1 MDEFDFDAAA
11 DGGNGSIRNK
21 NRTSSS
27 AASSPQG
34 GSSVTSSI
42 RGSLLGKTKTA
53 RLQRKREARIAQI
66 DKSVRFEE
74 ESLPHVD
81 EASTSTICRSPSRIK
96 ARRRRRNNRSPIRS
110 SMSSSNES
118 SVRSSLSS
126 QSTLDHNDNEDV
138 VVKGAG
144 VSVWAVQDAGTHR
157 MLLDDTTYLLSM
169 IASSKTPEE
178 SLWELALLLSQA
190 DKRRILW
197 SQQKQGEEASALLT
211 SILDLVALLAPA
223 DNNDD
228 ATNDSDDGDPLLDSS
243 DDDNDTEGKK
253 RSSLDPTVG
262 RRRRGRAATKPTVLQ
277 RLTLSGYQAMTC
289 IVHYLSLDCT
299 IANSITAE
307 AARKHR
313 LSILQRGPAIRGMS
327 QLLLNLDD
335 LMTTTAVDHV
345 PTDEENIQSVRSSIA
360 TSETSSVASSSVATS
375 TASSPSKKRDPTSSG
390 RRRRKKR
397 QRPILPLESIAESPI
412 ARAAPKER
420 LSFSDTSEPLAK
432 TPETTAE
439 VTTNRKA
446 GKVLN
451 KIQWRTSSGTCD
463 CEEKDESTS
472 TGPLFVK
479 MVTLQALNRII
490 QGKEEGE
497 ETSCLDEEEDEES
510 RPSQE
515 DEDDDD
521 EESAAKLEASSPLM
535 VTNRLLLESHALPT
549 ISTAMSIALQECGTA
564 QCCKSCNH
572 RVVTALANLV
582 DGACLLSDDNRE
594 ELCLNGR
601 LLGSILQVLEVHEKK
616 HLLETILICMRTL
629 TSLTHDNPLA
639 GQQLEQTHDGVS
651 TNGTTVL
658 LQLLHHMVTTTPEK
672 SNGEDDDDAKLQYDI
687 IIFLLNTLS
696 NVTSANVQK
705 VMTTFMVPDNGSEK
719 QSSFLQWLSRW
730 IVDET
735 SPFRKDVLE
744 ASFGKQQGPDT
755 AVNPSYLHKDA
766 EEHLVTAG
774 NGFVLLACLIMVP
787 QDSQQTTTI
796 REVILTAT
804 AGYTLIKNTLRS
816 FCNLYYY
823 SVGELS
829 LAVVAPVKKLIAQLE
844 AEESQITVR
853 VKGAG

>member
-11 DGGNGSIRNK
+11 DGGNNGSIRNK
-21 NRTSSS
+21 NRASSS
-27 AASSPQG
+27 VASSPQG

-42 RGSLLGKTKTA
+42 RGSSLGKTKTA

-74 ESLPHVD
+74 EPPPHVD
-81 EASTSTICRSPSRIK
+81 EASTSTICRSPSRSK
-96 ARRRRRNNRSPIRS
+96 TRRRRRKMRSPVRS

-126 QSTLDHNDNEDV
+126 QSTLDHNDKEDV

-157 MLLDDTTYLLSM
+157 MLLDDTAYLLSM
-169 IASSKTPEE
+169 ITSSKTPEE
-178 SLWELALLLSQA
+178 SLWELALLLSKA

-223 DNNDD
+223 NNNDD
-228 ATNDSDDGDPLLDSS
+228 ATNDSDDGDQLLDIS

-262 RRRRGRAATKPTVLQ
+262 RRRGGRAATKTTVLQ
-277 RLTLSGYQAMTC
+277 RLTLSGYQAMSC

-299 IANSITAE
+299 TTNSITAD

-335 LMTTTAVDHV
+335 LITTTAVDHV
-345 PTDEENIQSVRSSIA
+345 PTYEENIQSAKSSIA
-360 TSETSSVASSSVATS
+360 TSETSSVASSSV
-375 TASSPSKKRDPTSSG
+375 ASSPSKKRDPTSSG
-390 RRRRKKR
+390 RRRRRKKR
-397 QRPILPLESIAESPI
+397 QRPMLPLESIAESPLG
-412 ARAAPKER
+412 AAAPKER

-432 TPETTAE
+432 TPDTTTEA
-439 VTTNRKA
+439 TTNHKA
-446 GKVLN
+446 EKILS
-451 KIQWRTSSGTCD
+451 KIQWRMASGTCD
-463 CEEKDESTS
+463 CKDKDENTS
-472 TGPLFVK
+472 AGPLFVK

-510 RPSQE
+510 RPSQ
-515 DEDDDD
+515 EDDDD

-564 QCCKSCNH
+564 QCCKPCNH
-572 RVVTALANLV
+572 SVVTAFANLV

-601 LLGSILQVLEVHEKK
+601 LLGSILQVLEGHEKK
-616 HLLETILICMRTL
+616 HPLETILICMRTL

-658 LQLLHHMVTTTPEK
+658 LQLLHHMVTTTPDK
-672 SNGEDDDDAKLQYDI
+672 SNGEDDDDAKQQYDI

-705 VMTTFMVPDNGSEK
+705 VMTTFMVPDNGSENH
-719 QSSFLQWLSRW
+719 SSFLQWLSRW

-744 ASFGKQQGPDT
+744 ASFGKQQGADT
-755 AVNPSYLHKDA
+755 AVNPYLHKDA

-787 QDSQQTTTI
+787 QDSQQTTII
-796 REVILTAT
+796 REVILQAT

-853 VKGAG
+853 VKGVG